1 MTATPLPK
9 AEAITA
15 PPESALPDRPRPR
28 RDRNRAQVPWGDAG
42 VIPWKT
48 GLEKS
53 DPPTA
58 NPSVSWMQ
66 ALKAR
71 LGFEAAPTLRDTLE
85 DALLAEAKTA
95 SVFTE
100 QERGMLLRILRF
112 GGLRVEDVRVPRVD
126 IIAIDEQE
134 PLSALLQLFA
144 KAEVSRIPVYRDTLD
159 DPRGMIH
166 IKDLMSWLVRRGVPG
181 ASVATAPPD
190 DGVAKSMPSP
200 DHGATRLAD
209 VDVTIPIANARI
221 NRPVLYVPP
230 SMPAVNLL
238 LRMQSTH
245 IHLAIVVDEHGGTDG
260 LVSIEDLV
268 EQIVGEIEDEHDD
281 DDDRNIVTDPRHGL
295 VAAGRTPI
303 KDLEAH
309 LGVSIADE
317 EATEDVTSIGGLIY
331 ALIGR
336 IPAAW
341 RAHSSPL
348 RDRIRS
354 AGCRYPAREASEDPS
369 TQAALMAPLRAPNVR
384 DRGRNACG
392 RSPGV
397 MAKADAFMRRR
408 PRLAAIVCG
417 ALSTLAMPPVFAW
430 PVLFATFYGLVRPD
444 RRCRCCAVLRG
455 GRGGARY
462 LPSVGCSALAISS
475 LGSTGSAP
483 RCSSSP
489 TNSFGSCRFRPA

>member
-1 MTATPLPK
+1 MTATPQPK
-9 AEAITA
+9 AEANTA
-15 PPESALPDRPRPR
+15 PPDAAPNPFATAPARPPAVEAPAVPATDHMETSAP
-28 RDRNRAQVPWGDAG
+28 AA
-42 VIPWKT
+42 
-48 GLEKS
+48 
-53 DPPTA
+53 A

-134 PLSALLQLFA
+134 PLSSLLHLFA

-166 IKDLMSWLVRRGVPG
+166 IKDLMSWLVRRGGTPVG
-181 ASVATAPPD
+181 EAAAQPD
-190 DGVAKSMPSP
+190 EIAADNAGPLSN
-200 DHGATRLAD
+200 RLAD

-281 DDDRNIVTDPRHGL
+281 DDDRNIVTDVRHGL

-303 KDLEAH
+303 KDLETH
-309 LGVSIADE
+309 LGVSIADVKVTE
-317 EATEDVTSIGGLIY
+317 EVTSLGGLIY

-336 IPAAW
+336 IPV
-341 RAHSSPL
+341 RGEL
-348 RDRIRS
+348 IRHPS
-354 AGCRYPAREASEDPS
+354 GIEFEVLDADTRRVKRLKIHRRQAR
-369 TQAALMAPLRAPNVR
+369 
-384 DRGRNACG
+384 
-392 RSPGV
+392 
-397 MAKADAFMRRR
+397 
-408 PRLAAIVCG
+408 
-417 ALSTLAMPPVFAW
+417 
-430 PVLFATFYGLVRPD
+430 
-444 RRCRCCAVLRG
+444 
-455 GRGGARY
+455 
-462 LPSVGCSALAISS
+462 
-475 LGSTGSAP
+475 
-483 RCSSSP
+483 
-489 TNSFGSCRFRPA
+489 

>member
-1 MTATPLPK
+1 MTATPQPK

-15 PPESALPDRPRPR
+15 PPDATPHPSAMESVRPSVAEASAVPAA
-28 RDRNRAQVPWGDAG
+28 NRVEQSAAAV
-42 VIPWKT
+42 
-48 GLEKS
+48 
-53 DPPTA
+53 A

-66 ALKAR
+66 ALKTR

-144 KAEVSRIPVYRDTLD
+144 KAEVSRIPIYRDTLD

-166 IKDLMSWLVRRGVPG
+166 IKDLMSFLVRQGVTTPG
-181 ASVATAPPD
+181 ALAEHPD
-190 DGVAKSMPSP
+190 AGAAKSIVAPS
-200 DHGATRLAD
+200 TRLAD
-209 VDVTIPIANARI
+209 VDVTMPIANARI

-295 VAAGRTPI
+295 LAAGRTPI
-303 KDLEAH
+303 KDLETH

-317 EATEDVTSIGGLIY
+317 KVTEEVTSLGGLIY

-336 IPAAW
+336 IPV
-341 RAHSSPL
+341 RGEL
-348 RDRIRS
+348 IRH
-354 AGCRYPAREASEDPS
+354 PS
-369 TQAALMAPLRAPNVR
+369 GIEFEVLDADTRRVKRLKIHRRKAP
-384 DRGRNACG
+384 
-392 RSPGV
+392 
-397 MAKADAFMRRR
+397 
-408 PRLAAIVCG
+408 
-417 ALSTLAMPPVFAW
+417 
-430 PVLFATFYGLVRPD
+430 
-444 RRCRCCAVLRG
+444 
-455 GRGGARY
+455 
-462 LPSVGCSALAISS
+462 
-475 LGSTGSAP
+475 
-483 RCSSSP
+483 
-489 TNSFGSCRFRPA
+489 

>member
-9 AEAITA
+9 AEAMTA
-15 PPESALPDRPRPR
+15 PPDTAPPDSARLDNDLNPSATGSERIFHGETPASSMQDR
-28 RDRNRAQVPWGDAG
+28 
-42 VIPWKT
+42 
-48 GLEKS
+48 LEKS

-66 ALKAR
+66 ALKTR

-166 IKDLMSWLVRRGVPG
+166 IKDLMSWLVRRGVPPSSDTG
-181 ASVATAPPD
+181 APPD
-190 DGVAKSMPSP
+190 DGVAKSIVANPV
-200 DHGATRLAD
+200 ATRLAD

-336 IPAAW
+336 IP
-341 RAHSSPL
+341 
-348 RDRIRS
+348 
-354 AGCRYPAREASEDPS
+354 
-369 TQAALMAPLRAPNVR
+369 
-384 DRGRNACG
+384 
-392 RSPGV
+392 
-397 MAKADAFMRRR
+397 
-408 PRLAAIVCG
+408 
-417 ALSTLAMPPVFAW
+417 
-430 PVLFATFYGLVRPD
+430 
-444 RRCRCCAVLRG
+444 LRG
-455 GRGGARY
+455 ELIRH
-462 LPSVGCSALAISS
+462 PSGIEFEVLDADTRRVKRLKIHQRK
-475 LGSTGSAP
+475 P
-483 RCSSSP
+483 R
-489 TNSFGSCRFRPA
+489 

>member
-9 AEAITA
+9 AEAISATPEIA
-15 PPESALPDRPRPR
+15 RPDGALNSSATGSERIFHEETPALSMEDRSETSTPPA
-28 RDRNRAQVPWGDAG
+28 
-42 VIPWKT
+42 
-48 GLEKS
+48 
-53 DPPTA
+53 A

-190 DGVAKSMPSP
+190 DGVAKNMPATTV
-200 DHGATRLAD
+200 ATRLAD

-281 DDDRNIVTDPRHGL
+281 DDDRNIVTDLRHGL

-309 LGVSIADE
+309 LGVSIADD

-336 IPAAW
+336 IP
-341 RAHSSPL
+341 
-348 RDRIRS
+348 
-354 AGCRYPAREASEDPS
+354 
-369 TQAALMAPLRAPNVR
+369 
-384 DRGRNACG
+384 
-392 RSPGV
+392 
-397 MAKADAFMRRR
+397 
-408 PRLAAIVCG
+408 
-417 ALSTLAMPPVFAW
+417 
-430 PVLFATFYGLVRPD
+430 
-444 RRCRCCAVLRG
+444 LRG
-455 GRGGARY
+455 ELIRH
-462 LPSVGCSALAISS
+462 PSGIEFEVLDADTRRVKRLKIHQRK
-475 LGSTGSAP
+475 P
-483 RCSSSP
+483 R
-489 TNSFGSCRFRPA
+489 